1 MFKKSKSE
9 VEGLVN
15 KVFLYV
21 SSYHLYLYLVFF
33 FPVEVDNKEVLHGDL
48 RSFLQKQA
56 LLQTK

>member
-1 MFKKSKSE
+1 MFRKSKS
-9 VEGLVN
+9 VIGLVN

-33 FPVEVDNKEVLHGDL
+33 FLVEVDNKEVLHGDL
-48 RSFLQKQA
+48 RNFLQKQA